1 MWLNHPNIKLN
12 INRTHS
18 PSTWIHFILERA
30 KGKSSDIVEQHL
42 VRATLEKR
50 YADIEVSN
58 FPGHAIDVQT
68 RCPGDFTIGDTVY
81 HVTATPDPSVIQKC
95 SENIKSGLHPVLLV
109 PKAHLEKSLSFAEYE
124 GIKRCLSVIAIEDFV
139 AINIIEMATGD
150 RARFLEIL
158 QEIINI
164 YNERLEEVETDM
176 SLKIEIQ

>member
-1 MWLNHPNIKLN
+1 MWLNRPNIKLN

-30 KGKSSDIVEQHL
+30 KRKSSDIVEQHL

-68 RCPGDFTIGDTVY
+68 GCPGDFTIGDTVY
-81 HVTATPDPSVIQKC
+81 HVTTTPGPSVIQKC

-109 PKAHLEKSLSFAEYE
+109 PGVKAIKTKYFAEYK
-124 GIKRCLSVIAIEDFV
+124 GIEKYLSVIAIEDFI
-139 AINIIEMATGD
+139 AFNIIEMATGD
-150 RARFLEIL
+150 QARFLKIL
-158 QEIINI
+158 QEIVNI
-164 YNERLEEVETDM
+164 YNKRLEEVETDM